1 MSPTDATGAGPEDPG
16 DVLEPRGDSRP
27 GTPLLTVR
35 GLHKSFGDNHVLRG
49 IDLDVRRGS
58 VTALIGPSGSG
69 KTTLLRS
76 LNGLAMP
83 DAGTI
88 TAAPS
93 PRRARDGGAE
103 NGEARSEPPGRDRL
117 VLDFSRK
124 VTKQRRFALRDR
136 SAMVFQQHNLFPH
149 RTVVQNVIEGPVQ
162 VQRVPR
168 AQAVERATALLD
180 RVGLAEKRDAYPH
193 ELSGGQQQRVGIVRA
208 LALRP
213 ELLLFDEPT
222 SALDP
227 ELVGEVLAVMKELA
241 DEGWTMVVVTHELQ
255 FARAVADE
263 VLFLDGGVVVERG
276 APDRMF
282 REPRED
288 RTRQFLHRLLHPME

>member
-1 MSPTDATGAGPEDPG
+1 MSRTDGTGAGPGNPG
-16 DVLEPRGDSRP
+16 DVLEPDGSRRGAA
-27 GTPLLTVR
+27 LLTVR

-76 LNGLAMP
+76 LNGLAVP

-88 TAAPS
+88 TAAPATGTAEARR
-93 PRRARDGGAE
+93 PRAVHRADGG
-103 NGEARSEPPGRDRL
+103 L

-124 VTKQRRFALRDR
+124 ITSQQRFALRDR

-149 RTVVQNVIEGPVQ
+149 RTVLENVIEGPVQ
-162 VQRVPR
+162 VRRVPR
-168 AQAVERATALLD
+168 AEAVARATSLLE

-208 LALRP
+208 LALSP

-227 ELVGEVLAVMKELA
+227 ELVGEVLSVMKELA

-276 APDRMF
+276 APRQLF
-282 REPRED
+282 REPRRE
-288 RTRQFLHRLLHPME
+288 RTRQFLHRLLNPLE